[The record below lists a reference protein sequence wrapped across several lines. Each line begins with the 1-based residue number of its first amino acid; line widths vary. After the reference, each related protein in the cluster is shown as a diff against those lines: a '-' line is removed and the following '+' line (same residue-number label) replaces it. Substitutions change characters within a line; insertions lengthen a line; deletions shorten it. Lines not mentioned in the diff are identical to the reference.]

1 LRGSEVSFQ
10 SWVQEARS
18 ETGIVYRVNPPLVDH
33 DAYWRGII
41 GDWQDE
47 WDLKR
52 RVSYRGV
59 NTHDTCRAA
68 AQLDHRLQWI
78 AEKAGSH

>member
-1 LRGSEVSFQ
+1 MRHGQVNLSSP
-10 SWVQEARS
+10 RS
-18 ETGIVYRVNPPLVDH
+18 GICDVIPLLLVRLADREWIWNGMMGDWH
-33 DAYWRGII
+33 
-41 GDWQDE
+41 DWQDE

-52 RVSYRGV
+52 RGSYRGV